1 MHCIEVVMLASIRV
15 SKNALVGSRFMLQ
28 RTALFT
34 LNSRRTPTLIRKYAS
49 ASKETS
55 TQSQLR
61 STGSKITPEKP
72 VSDTERLE
80 RGLARFWE
88 KVSCEETPNV
98 YKIMIDGK
106 TIKTPLGFKLEI
118 PKEKQSLAYLLTN
131 EWKLLPSLHV
141 RPYLLTLTSLSCRA
155 IDLAK
160 SSGDEDAKAKIGD
173 PETIKTLLLK
183 YLDTDTLL
191 VFSPVK
197 DCEGELR
204 KEQQRLYYPL
214 KKEMEEFFTQY
225 SKDGQNIVL
234 KELDT
239 EVSGLVGNKQ
249 SEETRNAVKEFLDS
263 LDTWELVALER
274 TTLTCKS
281 LLCGVAVVRKNRPD
295 DQFDYSLD
303 DLARAATLETVMQ
316 TKRWGE
322 VEDTHDVEKVDV
334 RRVLSASSLLC
345 FRKPN
350 DA

>member
-1 MHCIEVVMLASIRV
+1 MATHFA
-15 SKNALVGSRFMLQ
+15 LQ
-28 RTALFT
+28 RAVILRV
-34 LNSRRTPTLIRKYAS
+34 NVPRTHTLIRGYAN
-49 ASKETS
+49 ASKDTL
-55 TQSQLR
+55 TQSQLKSR
-61 STGSKITPEKP
+61 VTYDKQSSETNKLEK
-72 VSDTERLE
+72 
-80 RGLARFWE
+80 GLARFWE
-88 KVSCEETPNV
+88 SVSCEETPHF
-98 YKIMIDGK
+98 YKITIDGK

-131 EWKLLPSLHV
+131 EWKSLPSLHV

-160 SSGDEDAKAKIGD
+160 SDGDEDAKAKIGD
-173 PETIKTLLLK
+173 IETIKSLLLK

-204 KEQQRLYYPL
+204 KEQQNLYYPL
-214 KKEMEEFFTQY
+214 KKDMENFFTQF
-225 SKDGQNIVL
+225 SEDGKNIVL

-239 EVSGLVGNKQ
+239 ETSGLIGNKQ
-249 SEETRNAVKEFLDS
+249 PEETRNAVKKFLDS

-281 LLCGVAVVRKNRPD
+281 LLCGIAVVRKNKPD

-322 VEDTHDVEKVDV
+322 VEDTHDVEKVEI
-334 RRVLSASSLLC
+334 RRILSASSLLC
-345 FRKPN
+345 FKRS